1 MHSSILWQ
9 RFGVIQDEQEIINVF
24 KFTIMANTKT
34 LLGFLAGA
42 AVGALAGILLAPDKG
57 SETRKKISKKTGDLG
72 DSLKGQFNDFIDG
85 VKRGDLKK
93 KYPNQVLPDDE

>member
-1 MHSSILWQ
+1 
-9 RFGVIQDEQEIINVF
+9 
-24 KFTIMANTKT
+24 MANTKT

-72 DSLKGQFNDFIDG
+72 DTLKSSFNDFVDG
-85 VKRGDLKK
+85 VKESYSNVKSEAEDVEEKSRMKMNSLKHEAK
-93 KYPNQVLPDDE
+93 NALS

>member
-1 MHSSILWQ
+1 
-9 RFGVIQDEQEIINVF
+9 
-24 KFTIMANTKT
+24 MANTKT

-72 DSLKGQFNDFIDG
+72 DSLKDSFSDFVEGIKETYSG
-85 VKRGDLKK
+85 VKAEAEDVEEKGRIKLNSLK
-93 KYPNQVLPDDE
+93 NEARNALS

>member
-1 MHSSILWQ
+1 
-9 RFGVIQDEQEIINVF
+9 
-24 KFTIMANTKT
+24 MANTKT

-72 DSLKGQFNDFIDG
+72 RISKKFI
-85 VKRGDLKK
+85 
-93 KYPNQVLPDDE
+93 Q

>member
-1 MHSSILWQ
+1 
-9 RFGVIQDEQEIINVF
+9 
-24 KFTIMANTKT
+24 MANTKT

-72 DSLKGQFNDFIDG
+72 ESVKNSFSDFIDG
-85 VKRGDLKK
+85 VKESYSSVKSEAEDVEEKSRMKINSLKQEAK
-93 KYPNQVLPDDE
+93 NALS

>member
-1 MHSSILWQ
+1 
-9 RFGVIQDEQEIINVF
+9 
-24 KFTIMANTKT
+24 MANTKT

-72 DSLKGQFNDFIDG
+72 ESLKGTFSDFIDG
-85 VKRGDLKK
+85 IKESYSNVKTEAEDVEEKSRIKINSLKNEAK
-93 KYPNQVLPDDE
+93 NTLS

>member
-1 MHSSILWQ
+1 
-9 RFGVIQDEQEIINVF
+9 
-24 KFTIMANTKT
+24 MANTKT

-85 VKRGDLKK
+85 VKETYSGAKAEAEDVEEKGRTKYNSLK
-93 KYPNQVLPDDE
+93 NEARNALS

>member
-1 MHSSILWQ
+1 
-9 RFGVIQDEQEIINVF
+9 
-24 KFTIMANTKT
+24 MANTKT

-72 DSLKGQFNDFIDG
+72 DSLKGSFNDFVDG
-85 VKRGDLKK
+85 IKETYSTAKAGAEDVEEKGRVKMNTLKHEAK
-93 KYPNQVLPDDE
+93 NALS